1 MFSLHNHDFLETF
14 RLLSDYFPSKNNR
27 IFSYIHH
34 LHISH
39 NAPYSLPKIL
49 HSLCFPFL
57 LGITAVPRKI
67 ENNAYAK
74 FWGANKV
81 HRWRCVSGELQQF

>member
-1 MFSLHNHDFLETF
+1 MQLICITFS
-14 RLLSDYFPSKNNR
+14 
-27 IFSYIHH
+27 
-34 LHISH
+34 
-39 NAPYSLPKIL
+39 
-49 HSLCFPFL
+49 FL

-81 HRWRCVSGELQQF
+81 HVRDVQVAYEASVVLLSLCQYLVP